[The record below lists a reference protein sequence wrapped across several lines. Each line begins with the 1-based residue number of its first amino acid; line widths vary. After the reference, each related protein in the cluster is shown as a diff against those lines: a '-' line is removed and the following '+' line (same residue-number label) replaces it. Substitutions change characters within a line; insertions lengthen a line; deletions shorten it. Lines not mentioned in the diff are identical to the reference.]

1 MAFQCLVH
9 NFLAAK
15 DVRFT
20 VRGFTILKGESSSGK
35 SSSLKAIY
43 AACTNTFSP
52 SQVRWKED
60 AATIKLRFNPEEPIL
75 TVVRSRKGSPVM
87 NFNGKEYS
95 KISRTVP
102 KEIEEYLNIGF
113 IQVGSDKY
121 CLNFFTQFQPPLLHV
136 FSQRR
141 IAEILSSS
149 AALDDYNLV
158 VKAFL
163 ARREQ
168 LKGSF
173 NSIDTLMTE
182 IKSRI
187 HPMEVRLQLLQ
198 PLQAK
203 LTEEYK
209 GYLALETS
217 VDQIKGLVRQFIY
230 FSRKSLLIQQ
240 RRRLKDTYGELLEF
254 ATSVETLEDVRDKYF
269 KHRYVQKRLNLNR
282 QLSSLYSDY
291 QSLSE
296 SADSLSS
303 LSQAIITVASKKS
316 NIEPLRLKV
325 NLYRSAEDGYDELN
339 KIQQFI
345 YNITELKGFIV
356 RVKELNE
363 RIDFSKKLVG
373 LDTCP
378 FCGSTIHSDM
388 NKAEIVAKRKALEA
402 QILAD
407 EKDISVL
414 ESKISEGCANLG
426 INPDLES
433 INKSLE
439 EKVQLLNDKESEID
453 SILSE
458 IEKLEYAPVQEQD
471 SGVDTNTIP
480 ANPAVKAT
488 VVSTQPQVTHAQLQ
502 ETYTQTDELE

>member
-1 MAFQCLVH
+1 MAFQCLVR

-15 DVRFT
+15 DVKFT

-95 KISRTVP
+95 KIARSVP

-209 GYLALETS
+209 GYLTLETS
-217 VDQIKGLVRQFIY
+217 VDQIKGLVCQFIY

-240 RRRLKDTYGELLEF
+240 RRRLKDI
-254 ATSVETLEDVRDKYF
+254 
-269 KHRYVQKRLNLNR
+269 
-282 QLSSLYSDY
+282 
-291 QSLSE
+291 SE
-296 SADSLSS
+296 SC
-303 LSQAIITVASKKS
+303 
-316 NIEPLRLKV
+316 
-325 NLYRSAEDGYDELN
+325 LN
-339 KIQQFI
+339 
-345 YNITELKGFIV
+345 
-356 RVKELNE
+356 
-363 RIDFSKKLVG
+363 S
-373 LDTCP
+373 
-378 FCGSTIHSDM
+378 
-388 NKAEIVAKRKALEA
+388 
-402 QILAD
+402 
-407 EKDISVL
+407 
-414 ESKISEGCANLG
+414 
-426 INPDLES
+426 
-433 INKSLE
+433 
-439 EKVQLLNDKESEID
+439 
-453 SILSE
+453 
-458 IEKLEYAPVQEQD
+458 
-471 SGVDTNTIP
+471 
-480 ANPAVKAT
+480 
-488 VVSTQPQVTHAQLQ
+488 QPQ
-502 ETYTQTDELE
+502 